1 MTEDEK
7 AVCNEKCICEI
18 SSLLSLELEQLSHDL
33 ELVMIRLTTLME
45 SRGAAFLWSRC
56 HPAPRGARKKILST
70 IPHVGSAG
78 LHDIPALY
86 HWAARK

>member
-7 AVCNEKCICEI
+7 TVCNEKCICEI

-56 HPAPRGARKKILST
+56 HLAPRKKIVST
-70 IPHVGSAG
+70 IMPHVGSVG
-78 LHDIPALY
+78 LHDIPAL
-86 HWAARK
+86 WVVAARK